1 MAKRGMI
8 ALNLE
13 WFGMGQLRTPGFAHY
28 KLNQLDLCGTSGLA
42 PFYLAM
48 KRGLDILL
56 AHPNADPSRV
66 GVAGLSGGGW
76 QTIVISSLDTR
87 VTLANPVAGY
97 SSFLHADSQLLGP
110 GRFGADAVDLAAT
123 ADYAHLTAML
133 APRVALLTYNEKDNC
148 CFAAPHALPPLLGS
162 GPARLSSC
170 SAQPTPCT
178 STSTTIPA
186 RTTSSATTARR
197 FTRSS
202 ASTGSAATPTFR
214 PTRSSPQAK

>member
-1 MAKRGMI
+1 
-8 ALNLE
+8 
-13 WFGMGQLRTPGFAHY
+13 MGQLRGPGFAHY

-56 AHPNADPSRV
+56 AHPNADPTRV

-97 SSFLHADSQLLGP
+97 SSFLHADSQPLGP
-110 GRFGADAVDLAAT
+110 GRFRADAVDLAAT

-148 CFAAPHALPPLLGS
+148 CFAAPHALPPLLDAARPVYQLFGR
-162 GPARLSSC
+162 GRRPARAHQLRPRH
-170 SAQPTPCT
+170 AQLRARQPRGALQGHRPALVQRRRRRISPTEIE
-178 STSTTIPA
+178 S
-186 RTTSSATTARR
+186 RR
-197 FTRSS
+197 R
-202 ASTGSAATPTFR
+202 
-214 PTRSSPQAK
+214 K